1 MHTRG
6 TGLRKFVAPEIMFGD
21 GALHLAGQYG
31 RNLGGKQ
38 STDRF
43 RPWCSRCR
51 LGSTSAY
58 ERRGDGG
65 LESTLFT
72 RVTPNP
78 RIEEVAAG
86 AVVYAEQGCDIIVA
100 VGGGSVIDC
109 AKGIGLLAANQG
121 GIRDLVGVD
130 NVGAPMPPTICGP
143 TTAGTSAD
151 VSQFAVIT
159 DREINRKLLIISKAV
174 VPDISLIDPRTLTTM
189 DATLTACTGMDALVH
204 AVEAYVSLG
213 HSPLTDMRAL
223 QAVRLISSNLQN
235 SITEPNNLEYR
246 NNMMLG
252 SLEAGLAFSNASLGA
267 VHAMAHSLGG
277 LLDLPHGQCNAMLL
291 DAVVDFNYGQVEQR
305 YRDIATAM
313 GIEIDGL
320 PSCEIRKR
328 LVAEIR
334 RLRETAGLRDTL
346 SRCGVHRT
354 DVHELAE
361 AALNDPCVV
370 TNPRRPS
377 QRDIEVIY
385 EESLLTT
392 GKSCA

>member
-6 TGLRKFVAPEIMFGD
+6 AALRKFVAPEIMFGD

-31 RNLGGKQ
+31 RNLGGNKALIVSDPGVLAAGWVQ
-38 STDRF
+38 QVLASV
-43 RPWCSRCR
+43 
-51 LGSTSAY
+51 GGA
-58 ERRGDGG
+58 G

-130 NVGAPMPPTICGP
+130 NVGAPMPPTICIP

-174 VPDISLIDPRTLTTM
+174 VPDISLIDPTTLTTM
-189 DATLTACTGMDALVH
+189 DAPLTACTGMDALVH

-213 HSPLTDMRAL
+213 HSPLTDMHAL
-223 QAVRLISSNLQN
+223 QAVRLISSNLQK

-246 NNMMLG
+246 NNMMLA

-320 PSCEIRKR
+320 PSGEIRKR

-361 AALNDPCVV
+361 TALNDPCVV
-370 TNPRRPS
+370 TNPRRPC

-385 EESLLTT
+385 EESL
-392 GKSCA
+392 

>member
-1 MHTRG
+1 MHSGG
-6 TGLRKFVAPEIMFGD
+6 TELRKFVAPEIMFGV
-21 GALHLAGQYG
+21 GALHLAGRYG
-31 RNLGGKQ
+31 RNLGGNKALIVSDPGVLAAGWVQ
-38 STDRF
+38 QVLVSVA
-43 RPWCSRCR
+43 
-51 LGSTSAY
+51 GA
-58 ERRGDGG
+58 G

-100 VGGGSVIDC
+100 VGGGSVMDC

-121 GIRDLVGVD
+121 AIRDFVGVD
-130 NVGAPMPPTICGP
+130 NVGAPMPPTICIP

-174 VPDISLIDPRTLTTM
+174 VPDISLIDPTTLTTM
-189 DATLTACTGMDALVH
+189 DASLTACTGMDALVH

-213 HSPLTDMRAL
+213 HSPLTDMHAL
-223 QAVRLISSNLQN
+223 QAVRLISSNLQK

-246 NNMMLG
+246 SNMMLA

-291 DAVVDFNYGQVEQR
+291 DGVVDFNYGQVEER

-320 PSCEIRKR
+320 PSGEIRKR

-370 TNPRRPS
+370 TNPRRPC

-385 EESLLTT
+385 EESL
-392 GKSCA
+392 

>member
-6 TGLRKFVAPEIMFGD
+6 AALRKFVAPEIMFGD

-31 RNLGGKQ
+31 RNLGGNKALIVSDPGVLAAGWVQ
-38 STDRF
+38 QVLASV
-43 RPWCSRCR
+43 
-51 LGSTSAY
+51 GNA
-58 ERRGDGG
+58 G

-72 RVTPNP
+72 QVTPNP

-86 AVVYAEQGCDIIVA
+86 AAVYAEQGCDIIVA
-100 VGGGSVIDC
+100 VGGGSAIDC

-130 NVGAPMPPTICGP
+130 NVSAPMPPTICIP

-174 VPDISLIDPRTLTTM
+174 VPDISLIDPTTLTTM
-189 DATLTACTGMDALVH
+189 DAPLTACTGMDALVH

-213 HSPLTDMRAL
+213 HSPLTDMHAL
-223 QAVRLISSNLQN
+223 QAVRLISSNLQK

-246 NNMMLG
+246 NNMMLA

-320 PSCEIRKR
+320 PSGEIRKR

-361 AALNDPCVV
+361 TALNDPCVV
-370 TNPRRPS
+370 TNPRRPC

-385 EESLLTT
+385 EESL
-392 GKSCA
+392 

>member
-1 MHTRG
+1 M
-6 TGLRKFVAPEIMFGD
+6 RKFVAPEIMFGD

-31 RNLGGKQ
+31 RNLGGNKALIVSDPGVLAAGWVQ
-38 STDRF
+38 QVLASI
-43 RPWCSRCR
+43 
-51 LGSTSAY
+51 
-58 ERRGDGG
+58 GDAG

-130 NVGAPMPPTICGP
+130 NVGAPMPPTICIP

-174 VPDISLIDPRTLTTM
+174 VPDISLIDPTTLTTM
-189 DATLTACTGMDALVH
+189 DAPLTACTGMDALVH

-213 HSPLTDMRAL
+213 HSPLTDMHAL
-223 QAVRLISSNLQN
+223 QAVRLISSNLQK

-246 NNMMLG
+246 NNMMLA

-320 PSCEIRKR
+320 PSGEIRKR

-361 AALNDPCVV
+361 TALNDPCVV
-370 TNPRRPS
+370 TNPRRPC

-385 EESLLTT
+385 EESL
-392 GKSCA
+392 

>member
-6 TGLRKFVAPEIMFGD
+6 AALRKFVAPEIMFGD

-31 RNLGGKQ
+31 RNLGGNKALIVSDPGVLAAGWVQ
-38 STDRF
+38 QVLASV
-43 RPWCSRCR
+43 
-51 LGSTSAY
+51 GNA
-58 ERRGDGG
+58 G

-109 AKGIGLLAANQG
+109 AKGIGLLAANHG

-130 NVGAPMPPTICGP
+130 NVGAPMPPTICIP

-174 VPDISLIDPRTLTTM
+174 VPDISLIDPKTLTTM
-189 DATLTACTGMDALVH
+189 DAALTACTGMDALVH

-213 HSPLTDMRAL
+213 HSPLTDMHAL
-223 QAVRLISSNLQN
+223 QAVRLISSNLQK
-235 SITEPNNLEYR
+235 SITEPIDLEYR

-320 PSCEIRKR
+320 PSGEIRKR
-328 LVAEIR
+328 LVGEIR

-361 AALNDPCVV
+361 TALNDPCVV
-370 TNPRRPS
+370 TNPRRPC

-385 EESLLTT
+385 EESL
-392 GKSCA
+392 

>member
-1 MHTRG
+1 MDTRG
-6 TGLRKFVAPEIMFGD
+6 AALRKFVAPEIMFGD

-31 RNLGGKQ
+31 RNLGGNKVLIVSDPGVLAAGWVQ
-38 STDRF
+38 QVLASV
-43 RPWCSRCR
+43 
-51 LGSTSAY
+51 
-58 ERRGDGG
+58 GDAG

-130 NVGAPMPPTICGP
+130 NVGAPMPPTICIP

-174 VPDISLIDPRTLTTM
+174 VPDISLIDPTTLTTM
-189 DATLTACTGMDALVH
+189 DAPLTACTGMDALVH

-213 HSPLTDMRAL
+213 HSPLTDIHAL
-223 QAVRLISSNLQN
+223 QAVRLISSNLQK

-246 NNMMLG
+246 NNMMLA

-291 DAVVDFNYGQVEQR
+291 DAVVEFNYGQVERR
-305 YRDIATAM
+305 YREIATAM

-320 PSCEIRKR
+320 LSGEIRKR

-334 RLRETAGLRDTL
+334 RLRETAGLHDTL

-354 DVHELAE
+354 DVRELAE
-361 AALNDPCVV
+361 TALNDPCVV
-370 TNPRRPS
+370 TNPRRPC

-385 EESLLTT
+385 EESL
-392 GKSCA
+392 